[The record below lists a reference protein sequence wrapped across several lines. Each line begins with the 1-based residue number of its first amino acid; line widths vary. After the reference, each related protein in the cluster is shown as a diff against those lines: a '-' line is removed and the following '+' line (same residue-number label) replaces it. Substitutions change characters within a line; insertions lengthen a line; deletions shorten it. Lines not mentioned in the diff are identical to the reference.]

1 MTRRVVNLKGLSAQY
16 GVYYS
21 VSASVAV
28 WSLVDKGT
36 GMIQVKH
43 LTCRYGELM
52 AVNDVSF
59 DINQGEVVGLLG
71 HNADAQIKA
80 AGRDQLLTVTAGA
93 ADTAEA
99 APDPDGSTASEPVDE
114 PDQGPVEGG
123 AS

>member
-1 MTRRVVNLKGLSAQY
+1 MNLKGLSALY
-16 GVYYS
+16 GIYYS
-21 VSASVAV
+21 VTASVAV

-93 ADTAEA
+93 AGT
-99 APDPDGSTASEPVDE
+99 APDPDDSMASEPMDE
-114 PDQGPVEGG
+114 PDPGLVEGG
-123 AS
+123 TS